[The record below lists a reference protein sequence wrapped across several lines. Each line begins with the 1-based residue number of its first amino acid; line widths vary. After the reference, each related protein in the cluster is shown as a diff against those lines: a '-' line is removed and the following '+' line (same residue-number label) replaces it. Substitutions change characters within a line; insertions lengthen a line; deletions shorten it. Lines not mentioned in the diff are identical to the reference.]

1 MIYDVLADF
10 NAGDVKYNKDTTDP
24 RVPVDSLSQFYN
36 NKIKIETTKIK
47 DMEKALSEYSTLTD
61 EVLGIEVHNED
72 QYKRMKDLRMKY
84 SITDEIYPTDI
95 KDLSNTAKLSQAKS
109 KLKRYINS
117 PEMKLIFDEQ
127 KKGNDYR
134 AKAVEI
140 MSMNEPLG
148 ILAMKDYLEKYGNK
162 SEKSYTGFDLNINDY
177 VPMDVDAEISKLAE
191 TIEKEYRL
199 EKDPNSP
206 TGDGYLFINKISGA
220 TENGKEVFNR
230 RVNALKNNKRFD
242 NNMKSYIAMNS
253 AETDYNDPNAYD
265 DFLTE
270 MIETHLGDKIVS
282 TDIKKIDAKVVLGE
296 GGSGTGGSGSSSSSS
311 YGLND
316 DSLKTEGERN
326 ARRTRMALEEREDL
340 KDYDFS
346 SIEVMIP
353 EGTRLKEVRDEMA
366 SVAGSFEKT
375 PTGRK
380 VAVFTSKEGKDI
392 EIPLNKVPQGQKRK
406 TLADMEMEANMPT
419 QQQLT
424 PQQAA
429 AQKEDV
435 TINNPER
442 AKAVSDLKLPSGKG
456 GYTQNGQWAYRGESG
471 KVVLVN
477 DPVPLVEQGFNLK
490 PNKPLTDYH
499 LTRSTANKART
510 FVDTI
515 GDYTINEAGTDTMGR
530 DGHKNKK
537 HYDGTTFDMSLK
549 GADANDPNRL
559 FNTMIDAGN
568 SGLMAQF
575 ESNDKDLVD
584 KLNRKIAN
592 HNIRN
597 QDNPLPKAL
606 YGAKWKNHFS
616 VYDEEPIKVVKSGQI
631 PALDMASEDRNTSYN
646 DFVKANN
653 LKNRSAEEVVEF
665 NANYLKSNYKPV
677 YDALSEN
684 DDIPEFGKVQSAMS
698 LISQSEGVAKYLKNN
713 PGEVSDMIKFVQSP
727 QIQELY
733 MDNVIK
739 SDYQPIIANNPSSKF
754 SNDEK
759 LILLHVEGTG
769 DGQKVIKGQIPAMT
783 GIEMLEKYGFI
794 EDDEY
799 VRDDAKANKI
809 IANLEKQNSS
819 GISQGIVSIFK
830 LALKKINGEIAA
842 KADPKEVIAAIET
855 GNANGEY
862 GKVNPRTPAI
872 GKYQFM
878 WNFHKDDIK
887 KLLKGYEPT
896 AEEVQNIDV
905 PLPMQSDSV
914 VGSNNNARFGL
925 K

>member
-134 AKAVEI
+134 TKANEI

-199 EKDPNSP
+199 EKDHNSP

-253 AETDYNDPNAYD
+253 PETDYADPNAYD

-296 GGSGTGGSGSSSSSS
+296 GGSGTSSSGSSTPIS
-311 YGLND
+311 
-316 DSLKTEGERN
+316 DSLKTEHERDVYKL
-326 ARRTRMALEEREDL
+326 RSYLESREDL

-346 SIEVMIP
+346 GIQTFRVPKDAAFID
-353 EGTRLKEVRDEMA
+353 V
-366 SVAGSFEKT
+366 
-375 PTGRK
+375 K
-380 VAVFTSKEGKDI
+380 VTKDVKNGGPDIAEAVFKLKDGSDIKIPITKIGEGKA
-392 EIPLNKVPQGQKRK
+392 RT
-406 TLADMEMEANMPT
+406 TLAEMEAAQSSSSSPAPSTTSNAN
-419 QQQLT
+419 T
-424 PQQAA
+424 PQNT
-429 AQKEDV
+429 EDV
-435 TINNPER
+435 TMNNPER

-456 GYTQNGQWAYRGESG
+456 GYTQDGQWAYRGESG

-592 HNIRN
+592 HNMRN
-597 QDNPLPKAL
+597 QDNPIPKAL
-606 YGAKWKNHFS
+606 YGVKWKNHFS
-616 VYDEEPIKVVKSGQI
+616 VYDENPIKTVKEGQI
-631 PALDMASEDRNTSYN
+631 PALDMASDDRNASYN
-646 DFVKANN
+646 DFVKVNN

-665 NANYLKSNYKPV
+665 NANYLKANYKPV
-677 YDALSEN
+677 YDALSDK
-684 DDIPEFGKVQSAMS
+684 DDVPEFGKIQAVMS

-727 QIQELY
+727 SIQELY
-733 MDNVIK
+733 MDNVIA
-739 SDYQPIIANNPSSKF
+739 SDYQPIIANNPGSKF

-819 GISQGIVSIFK
+819 GISQGVASIFK
-830 LALKKINGEIAA
+830 LALKKINGEVAN
-842 KADPKEVIAAIET
+842 KLQPKEVIAAIET
-855 GNANGEY
+855 GNANGAY

-905 PLPMQSDSV
+905 SLPAQATTDSLD
-914 VGSNNNARFGL
+914 L
-925 K
+925 KNTYGI

>member
-24 RVPVDSLSQFYN
+24 RVPVDSLSKFYN

-84 SITDEIYPTDI
+84 NITDDIYPTDI

-117 PEMKLIFDEQ
+117 PEMKMILDEQ

-134 AKAVEI
+134 SKADEI

-162 SEKSYTGFDLNINDY
+162 SEKSYAGFDLNINDY
-177 VPMDVDAEISKLAE
+177 VPMDVDDEIAKLAAS
-191 TIEKEYRL
+191 IEKEYRL
-199 EKDPNSP
+199 EKDPTSP
-206 TGDGYLFINKISGA
+206 TGDGYLFINKISEA
-220 TENGKEVFNR
+220 TEDGRAIFERKM
-230 RVNALKNNKRFD
+230 NALRNNRRFD

-253 AETDYNDPNAYD
+253 PETDYNDPNAYS
-265 DFLTE
+265 DFVTE
-270 MIETHLGDKIVS
+270 MMNTHLGPKVVS
-282 TDIKKIDAKVVLGE
+282 TDVKKIDAKVVLGE
-296 GGSGTGGSGSSSSSS
+296 GGTGTSSSGSRTPIS
-311 YGLND
+311 
-316 DSLKTEGERN
+316 DSLKTEHERDVYN
-326 ARRTRMALEEREDL
+326 LRTYLESREDL

-346 SIEVMIP
+346 GIQTFRVPKDATFIDVVTKKDVKNGGQEIT
-353 EGTRLKEVRDEMA
+353 E
-366 SVAGSFEKT
+366 
-375 PTGRK
+375 
-380 VAVFTSKEGKDI
+380 AVFKLKDGTDIKIPINKIGEGKT
-392 EIPLNKVPQGQKRK
+392 RT
-406 TLADMEMEANMPT
+406 TLAEMEAAQSSASSPVPSASSSGATT
-419 QQQLT
+419 QQN
-424 PQQAA
+424 
-429 AQKEDV
+429 KEDV

-442 AKAVSDLKLPSGKG
+442 AKVVSDLKLSSGKG
-456 GYTQNGQWAYRGESG
+456 GYAQNGQWAYRGDSG
-471 KVVLVN
+471 KVVLIN
-477 DPVPLVEQGFNLK
+477 DPVPLAPQGFNLK

-499 LTRSTANKART
+499 LTKSTANKAKP
-510 FVDTI
+510 FVDSI
-515 GDYTINEAGTDTMGR
+515 GDYMITEAGTDTVPG
-530 DGHKNKK
+530 GHKSLK

-559 FNTMIDAGN
+559 FETILKANQ
-568 SGLMAQF
+568 SGLSAQF
-575 ESNDKDLVD
+575 ESKDKDLVD
-584 KLNRKIAN
+584 KLNRKIAA
-592 HNIRN
+592 HNARN
-597 QDNPLPKAL
+597 QDNQITKNAIIVPYP
-606 YGAKWKNHFS
+606 NHFS
-616 VYDEEPIKVVKSGQI
+616 VYDDNPIKVVGEGQI
-631 PALDMASEDRNTSYN
+631 PALDMASEDRNASYN

-665 NANYLKSNYKPV
+665 NANYLKTNYKSV
-677 YDALSEN
+677 YDALADKDN
-684 DDIPEFGKVQSAMS
+684 VPEFGKIQATMS

-713 PGEVSDMIKFVQSP
+713 PREVSDMIKFVQSP
-727 QIQELY
+727 AIQELY
-733 MDNVIK
+733 MDNVIT

-769 DGQKVIKGQIPAMT
+769 EGTKVIKGQIPAMT

-794 EDDEY
+794 QDDEY
-799 VRDDAKANKI
+799 IPDDAKANKI

-819 GISQGIVSIFK
+819 GISQGLASIFK
-830 LALKKINGEIAA
+830 LALKKVNGEIPA

-855 GNANGEY
+855 GSANGEY

-878 WNFHKDDIK
+878 WNAHKDNIK

-896 AEEVQNIDV
+896 VEEVENIDV
-905 PLPMQSDSV
+905 PLPPQSDSIA
-914 VGSNNNARFGL
+914 GSNNNARFGI
-925 K
+925 